1 MGRVRSSD
9 GASAVEFAIVLPLL
23 VLFLFGIIAFGL
35 AFARAQGMEA
45 TAREA
50 ARLAAV
56 ARTVTEA
63 DVTKAAQDATSPL
76 VNGNHIEVEI
86 ADDAS
91 GGAWC
96 QQAGDRVR
104 VTVRIADK
112 YLSDYALIIPLWPGE
127 SSPDF
132 ESYGVFNCE
141 ARRTV
146 P

>member
-1 MGRVRSSD
+1 
-9 GASAVEFAIVLPLL
+9 VEFAIVLPLL

-56 ARTVTEA
+56 ARTVTEV
-63 DVTKAAQDATSPL
+63 DVEQAARDATPPT
-76 VNGNHIEVEI
+76 VNADHIEVEI
-86 ADDAS
+86 DDDGG

-104 VTVRIADK
+104 VTVRIADDH
-112 YLSDYALIIPLWPGE
+112 LSDYSLVIPLWPGE